1 MRGSS
6 VVGRRFHE
14 RYELGAVLGRG
25 ATGEVLEGHDV
36 KLDRPVAVKILRPDL
51 AADAKARDS
60 FVREARAAA
69 GLAHPSVV
77 AIYDTDVVDGV
88 PYIAMERLPGRTLAD
103 EISRGPLDA
112 GTTRAIATQV
122 LEGLRAAHEA
132 GIVHRDLKPGNI
144 LLTEGGD
151 AKVADFGIA
160 KSLDD
165 DHTTGVVV
173 GTAAY
178 VAPERVAGA
187 KATPESDLYSLGV
200 VLYES
205 VTGECPFKRE
215 TAIATVRA
223 AHDGAAP
230 PLPEEVD
237 PALRGVIERA
247 MAREP
252 SDRYSSASD
261 MLSAL
266 RGTAEQETEPVEIVS
281 STARLPTAALPVP
294 TRARPRDPRR
304 WPAALSRPVVAI
316 AIAVVCIL
324 VLLVVGL
331 TRTELDPPAAE
342 PVGSTVTPAA
352 PPSVEQPTD
361 QLPQPLADA
370 FDELEDSVQ
379 R

>member
-1 MRGSS
+1 M
-6 VVGRRFHE
+6 
-14 RYELGAVLGRG
+14 LG
-25 ATGEVLEGHDV
+25 GHDV
-36 KLDRPVAVKILRPDL
+36 KLDRPVAVKMLRADL
-51 AADAKARDS
+51 AADEKARDA

-69 GLAHPSVV
+69 GLAHPSIV
-77 AIYDTDVVDGV
+77 AIYDTDVVDGA

-122 LEGLRAAHEA
+122 LEGLQVAHDA

-144 LLTEGGD
+144 LLTESGD

-165 DHTTGVVV
+165 DHTTGVVM

-178 VAPERVAGA
+178 IAPERLAGA

-200 VLYES
+200 VLYET
-205 VTGECPFKRE
+205 VTSECPFKRE
-215 TAIATVRA
+215 TAIATARA

-230 PLPEEVD
+230 PLPDETD
-237 PALRGVIERA
+237 PALRAVIERA

-252 SDRYSSASD
+252 TDRYASAGA
-261 MLSAL
+261 MLSDL
-266 RGTAEQETEPVEIVS
+266 RGTAEHETEPVDPVT

-294 TRARPRDPRR
+294 PRGGTRVRRR
-304 WPAALSRPVVAI
+304 WPTLHRRRLVAGAA
-316 AIAVVCIL
+316 AVVCVAIL
-324 VLLVVGL
+324 LIVGL
-331 TRTELDPPAAE
+331 TRAELDPPTE
-342 PVGSTVTPAA
+342 NPVGSTATPAA
-352 PPSVEQPTD
+352 QAPTEPSTD
-361 QLPQPLADA
+361 QLPRPLADA